1 MIRKS
6 EVRFSDKIMLND
18 KVTTG
23 DVNRR
28 RSNSS

>member
-1 MIRKS
+1 MIWKT
-6 EVRFSDKIMLND
+6 EVRFSGKTMLKD

-23 DVNRR
+23 DVDRR